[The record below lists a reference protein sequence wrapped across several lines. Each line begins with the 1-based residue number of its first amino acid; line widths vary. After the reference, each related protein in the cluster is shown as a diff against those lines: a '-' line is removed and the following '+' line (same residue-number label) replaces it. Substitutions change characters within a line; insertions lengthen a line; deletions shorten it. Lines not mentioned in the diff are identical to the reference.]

1 MNGACKLRNVLKR
14 DGQDTRYFFSQNAK
28 LTARRVLHI
37 AIIFFGAF
45 SFRMKIRLD
54 FLLFINHNNNN
65 KEVIM
70 KFMVSWRIHP
80 DKRQAAFTA
89 FSQMTAEDDK
99 KDLGEKIRLIGRWHD
114 LSQFSGVAI
123 CESDDPM
130 ALAGW
135 ALNWNS
141 VLDVETVMVLDDEEA
156 RAVGRKKLEEL
167 ASAKPAAT
175 SN

>member
-1 MNGACKLRNVLKR
+1 
-14 DGQDTRYFFSQNAK
+14 
-28 LTARRVLHI
+28 
-37 AIIFFGAF
+37 
-45 SFRMKIRLD
+45 
-54 FLLFINHNNNN
+54 
-65 KEVIM
+65 M

-123 CESDDPM
+123 CESDDPL
-130 ALAGW
+130 ALASW

-167 ASAKPAAT
+167 ASVKPAAI